1 MGMFSEMQC
10 QIGSAMKS
18 ISISL
23 ILCSLGAAVSILEGI
38 ACPNF
43 ANAQTAQTIEPATV
57 VSVGDGDTIRVMQ
70 QDRPMTIRLACI
82 DAPETSQAWGK
93 AATKRLQQLL
103 PPGKQVQVRQ
113 IERDRYGR
121 TVAEVFVGNSSVNL
135 QMVSE
140 GVAVTYKKYLHNCAA
155 TKDRYLQA
163 EAIALQQHLG
173 LWSQANPQMPW
184 NFRQAQRSGSPSA
197 TTTPS
202 QRPNTRPS
210 TAKPSKHDYDCKDF
224 RTQREAQAVLD
235 ADPSDPYRLDRDKDG
250 KACESLPR

>member
-1 MGMFSEMQC
+1 MGIFSY
-10 QIGSAMKS
+10 MKT
-18 ISISL
+18 ISLSL
-23 ILCSLGAAVSILEGI
+23 ILFSLGSLAL
-38 ACPNF
+38 PNF
-43 ANAQTAQTIEPATV
+43 AKAQTMKPATV
-57 VSVGDGDTIRVMQ
+57 VGVGDGDTIRVIQ
-70 QDRPMTIRLACI
+70 QDRPITIRLACI

-93 AATKRLQQLL
+93 AATERLRQLL
-103 PPGKQVQVRQ
+103 PPGKQVQIRQ

-121 TVAEVFVGNSSVNL
+121 TVAEVFVENSTSVNL

-184 NFRQAQRSGSPSA
+184 NFRQAQRSGFSPA
-197 TTTPS
+197 NITPS
-202 QRPNTRPS
+202 QRPNARPS

-224 RTQREAQAVLD
+224 RTQQEAQAVLE
-235 ADPSDPYRLDRDKDG
+235 ANPSDPYRLDRDKDG

>member
-1 MGMFSEMQC
+1 
-10 QIGSAMKS
+10 MKS

-23 ILCSLGAAVSILEGI
+23 ILCSLGAAASILEGI
-38 ACPNF
+38 VCPNF
-43 ANAQTAQTIEPATV
+43 AKAQTVEPATV
-57 VSVGDGDTIRVMQ
+57 ISVGDGDTIRVMQ

-82 DAPETSQAWGK
+82 DAPETSQPWGK
-93 AATKRLQQLL
+93 AATERLQQLL
-103 PPGKQVQVRQ
+103 PPGQAVQIRQ

-121 TVAEVFVGNSSVNL
+121 TVAEVFAGNSTSVNL

-140 GVAVTYKKYLHNCAA
+140 GVAVTYRKYLHNCAI

-184 NFRQAQRSGSPSA
+184 NFRQAQRSGQPST
-197 TTTPS
+197 TTTP
-202 QRPNTRPS
+202 RPNARPS

>member
-1 MGMFSEMQC
+1 
-10 QIGSAMKS
+10 MKS
-18 ISISL
+18 ISFSL
-23 ILCSLGAAVSILEGI
+23 ILFSLGAI

-43 ANAQTAQTIEPATV
+43 TNAQTTQTIATATV

-70 QDRPMTIRLACI
+70 QDRPITIRLACI
-82 DAPETSQAWGK
+82 DAPETSQAWGQ
-93 AATKRLQQLL
+93 AATQRLQQLL
-103 PPGKQVQVRQ
+103 PPGKQVQIRQ
-113 IERDRYGR
+113 IERDHYGR

-140 GVAVTYKKYLHNCAA
+140 GVAVTYRKYLHNCAA

-184 NFRQAQRSGSPSA
+184 NYRQAQRSGSPSSTA
-197 TTTPS
+197 TTNTRV
-202 QRPNTRPS
+202 RPNAQLSNPS
-210 TAKPSKHDYDCKDF
+210 SGKQDYDCKDF

-235 ADPSDPYRLDRDKDG
+235 ANPSDPYKLDRDKDG